1 MSAPACHPPAASR
14 RRVKP
19 RPLRVLILNQNAT
32 VPPDQRVWPEAQ
44 ALTARG
50 YEVHIICPL
59 GKGYPLRRENID
71 GIRVY
76 RYSPGPEGRSI
87 NGYLREYTVAI
98 LSLLFLTL
106 VIRARR
112 RIDVVMICN
121 PPDLLFVVAMPLM
134 ALGARLVYDH
144 HDACPEL
151 MIAKG
156 FRAGSWAVRLNTLF
170 ERLTY
175 RACDVSLE
183 PNESFCDIAFE
194 RGHMRQEDTFVVRNA
209 PRSTR
214 FAESRADDKYRCGRE
229 HMVAYVGMMAIQDG
243 LDYLIDAAHVIVAD
257 WQRNDIQ
264 FVLVGSGPEL
274 ERLRERVRAI
284 NLGDYMTFTGFI
296 SDPVA
301 LGSVLK
307 TADVC
312 VGPDPV
318 NPMNNISSMHKTVE
332 YMLLRKP
339 IVQFDLCEG
348 RATAGEASLYAA
360 SNDATDFAKSI
371 VRLVDD
377 PEMRARMGGIGFQ
390 RITTELNWDA
400 QVPSLLAAFERALAK
415 PRTSGTAGT
424 RSSVTCEPRRM
435 SS

>member
-1 MSAPACHPPAASR
+1 MSAPARHAPAASS

-19 RPLRVLILNQNAT
+19 RPTRVLILVQNAT

-50 YEVHIICPL
+50 YEVHVICPL
-59 GKGYPLRRENID
+59 GKGYPRRRESID

-76 RYSPGPEGRSI
+76 RYSPGPEGSSI
-87 NGYLREYTVAI
+87 IGYLREYAIAI

-112 RIDVVMICN
+112 RIDVIHICN
-121 PPDLLFVVAMPLM
+121 PPDLLFVVAMPLI

-151 MIAKG
+151 MMAKG
-156 FRAGSWAVRLNTLF
+156 FRAGSWEVRLNMLF
-170 ERLTY
+170 ERFTY

-183 PNESFCDIAFE
+183 PNESFRDIALE

-214 FAESRADDKYRCGRE
+214 FTGSRADDKYRYGRE

-243 LDYLIDAAHVIVAD
+243 LDYLIDAAHIIVAD

-274 ERLRERVRAI
+274 GRLRERVRLLNI
-284 NLGDYMTFTGFI
+284 GDYITFTGFI
-296 SDPVA
+296 SDPVT
-301 LGSVLK
+301 LGSVLA

-312 VGPDPV
+312 VGPDPA
-318 NPMNNISSMHKTVE
+318 NPANNISTMHKTVE

-348 RATAGEASLYAA
+348 RVTAGEASLYAA
-360 SNDATDFAKSI
+360 PNDATDFAKSI

-377 PEMRARMGGIGFQ
+377 PEMRDRLGDIGFR
-390 RITTELNWDA
+390 RITTDLNWDA
-400 QVPSLLAAFERALAK
+400 QVPSLLAAYERALAK
-415 PRTSGTAGT
+415 PRTG
-424 RSSVTCEPRRM
+424 SVG
-435 SS
+435 